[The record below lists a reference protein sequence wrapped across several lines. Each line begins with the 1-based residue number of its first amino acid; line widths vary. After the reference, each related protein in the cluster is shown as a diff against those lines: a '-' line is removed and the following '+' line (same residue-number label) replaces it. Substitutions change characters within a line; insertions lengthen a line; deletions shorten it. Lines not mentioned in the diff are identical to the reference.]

1 MSLNLQGMPSETAEK
16 SESSRSRF
24 LEILFII
31 LSAILAALLAALAVV
46 YFVKSRSYN
55 RQIKALSESSFGSNT
70 SEINSN
76 IQRLPL
82 PNTNIFAHEK
92 SNPVM
97 NFSKAPRAD
106 LDTQS
111 ILSSDSDDFAGLYDS
126 PIFNITNQKDESSVK
141 NPLGQKLENDN
152 NTSSYI

>member
-1 MSLNLQGMPSETAEK
+1 MPSETAEK
-16 SESSRSRF
+16 SENSKSRF

-31 LSAILAALLAALAVV
+31 LSAILAALLAALAVI

-70 SEINSN
+70 SDINSN

-82 PNTNIFAHEK
+82 PNTNIFAHEQ

-106 LDTQS
+106 IDTQS
-111 ILSSDSDDFAGLYDS
+111 ILSSDDSDDFAGLYDS
-126 PIFNITNQKDESSVK
+126 PIFNITNQKDESAVK
-141 NPLGQKLENDN
+141 NPLGQKLDNDK